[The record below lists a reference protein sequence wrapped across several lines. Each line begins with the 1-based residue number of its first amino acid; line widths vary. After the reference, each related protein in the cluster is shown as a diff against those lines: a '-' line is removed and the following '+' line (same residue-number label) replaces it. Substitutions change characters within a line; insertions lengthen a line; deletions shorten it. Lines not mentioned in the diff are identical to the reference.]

1 VLDAGC
7 GTGRVA
13 IEVAQHGVSVT
24 GVDIDPEMLAEAE
37 AAAPHLDWRLGNL
50 ATIDL
55 GHRYDVVLMAGNV
68 ILYVGRGN
76 EEGALRNMARHLAPG
91 GRLISGFAL
100 SMDRTL
106 ITLDEYDR
114 IAQSVGLILQER
126 YSGWEREPWRWDS
139 PYAVSVHGLG
149 HSWADG

>member
-13 IEVAQHGVSVT
+13 IDLARHGVSVM

-37 AAAPHLDWRLGNL
+37 AAAPQLEWRLGDL
-50 ATIDL
+50 ATVDL
-55 GHRYDVVLMAGNV
+55 GRLYDAILLAGNV
-68 ILYVGRGN
+68 MLYVGRGN
-76 EEGALRNMARHLAPG
+76 EGKVLRNMARHLAPG

-114 IAQSVGLILQER
+114 LARDAGFTLQER
-126 YSGWEREPWRWDS
+126 YSGWECEPWRWDS
-139 PYAVSVHGLG
+139 PFAVSVHEAGG
-149 HSWADG
+149 R

>member
-13 IEVAQHGVSVT
+13 IRLAYHGVSVT

-37 AAAPHLDWRLGNL
+37 AAAPHLDWWLGDL
-50 ATIDL
+50 ATVGL
-55 GHRYDVVLMAGNV
+55 GRLYDVVLMAGNV
-68 ILYVGRGN
+68 MLYVGRGN
-76 EEGALRNMARHLAPG
+76 EGKVLRNMARHLAPG

-114 IAQSVGLILQER
+114 IAQSGGLTLQER
-126 YSGWEREPWRWDS
+126 YSGWECEPWRWDS
-139 PYAVSVHGLG
+139 PYAVSVHGLRV
-149 HSWADG
+149 SWADE